1 MTAASGNFSDYQRKK
16 LEMLEI
22 EAVQNQ
28 KFDKALA
35 QEEIWIRKGIQARC
49 TRNEGRV
56 RRLEALRLE
65 RASRRER
72 SGNVNL
78 NVDDGAKSGR
88 MVAELEHVSKSYG
101 DNEIIKDFSC
111 RIMRGDR
118 VGLLGPNGAGKST
131 LLRSWLEQLPRNET
145 AVIVNE
151 QGEVG
156 VDGELLAA
164 RVARLRE
171 ITGGCVC
178 CRSQAELSSALL
190 ELGTTPPRP
199 SRLFVETSGA
209 ASPAGVILRGS
220 SFGLDA

>member
-1 MTAASGNFSDYQRKK
+1 MRTISERK

-28 KFDKALA
+28 KFDKVLA

-65 RASRRER
+65 RAARRER
-72 SGNVNL
+72 SGKVNL

-101 DNEIIKDFSC
+101 NKEIIKDFSC

-131 LLRSWLEQLPRNET
+131 LLKLILGSMPARHRQYQARARNF
-145 AVIVNE
+145 
-151 QGEVG
+151 
-156 VDGELLAA
+156 
-164 RVARLRE
+164 R
-171 ITGGCVC
+171 
-178 CRSQAELSSALL
+178 
-190 ELGTTPPRP
+190 
-199 SRLFVETSGA
+199 
-209 ASPAGVILRGS
+209 
-220 SFGLDA
+220 